1 MKIGG
6 MNGALAAGQTG
17 ASGVLEEDAFTK
29 NIKNQIAQAQKE
41 MQQLSANHEL
51 SMEDKMK
58 KRQELSQ
65 KITDLNNQLRQHQ
78 VEQRREKQQQMAAE
92 KKKSEPDTKENLSK
106 DSMKSMISADVSIK
120 QAKEQG
126 STVVHMKA
134 EANVLKMEIK
144 QDASRSANVEVKQ
157 EKLSKIGQ
165 KIADAEEG
173 QMKQL
178 AQADKS
184 LKEHAKDTVEKK
196 SSKEEEKEESEEKE
210 QKEYQNGYVPVD
222 VRL

>member
-1 MKIGG
+1 MKIGD

-17 ASGVLEEDAFTK
+17 ASGVLGEDAFTK
-29 NIKNQIAQAQKE
+29 NIKNQISQAQKE
-41 MQQLSANHEL
+41 MQQLSANQEL

-106 DSMKSMISADVSIK
+106 DSMKSMISADMSIK

-126 STVVHMKA
+126 SVVGHMKA

-144 QDASRSANVEVKQ
+144 QDASRSANVEAKQ
-157 EKLSKIGQ
+157 EKLAKIDQ
-165 KIADAEEG
+165 KIASAEEG

-178 AQADKS
+178 AKADKS
-184 LKEHAKDTVEKK
+184 LKEHAKDTAEKK
-196 SSKEEEKEESEEKE
+196 SSKEEEKEEAEEKE
-210 QKEYQNGYVPVD
+210 QKTHQNGYVPVD